1 MCEQERIDYALAYV
15 GGVMMAVALLELLP
29 EAQVKKKSFAL
40 VYTHKLT
47 QTHTHTL
54 HACMHVR
61 QQSLRACIRRTL
73 AIRLMQFYSAWA
85 ERVCV

>member
-47 QTHTHTL
+47 QTHTHTARM
-54 HACMHVR
+54 HARTTAEPM
-61 QQSLRACIRRTL
+61 RACIRRTL